1 MSQADQNV
9 GNVTF
14 PAFRTELNDNLVALF
29 SQSSGNSAPST
40 KVPFQSWINTNTT
53 PAKWMIYS
61 GNDSVGSSGW
71 IEIGTINTSTGL
83 FTPSGLTAIANG
95 GTGATTAAAALAA
108 LLPSQTGNSG
118 KALTTNGTAASW
130 GTIAVGASIQVF
142 TSSGTYTPTAGKT
155 SFLVF
160 CTGGGGGGGANYLG
174 YAYGGAGGGGGTAL
188 RLYTSAE
195 LGSTATI
202 TVGTGGGVAAAGGT
216 SSFAPTGS
224 GLTISGLG
232 GGGGGSAYSGS
243 GGAYFNGSG
252 GGGGGDTNSMFSI
265 AGNYG
270 AGGSVYYLRGIT
282 FWGGG
287 RGAGGYGGSGA
298 GTAGVVVILE
308 W

>member
-14 PAFRTELNDNLVALF
+14 PAFRTELNDNLAALF
-29 SQSSGNSAPST
+29 SQSSGNSEPTT
-40 KVPFQSWINTNTT
+40 KVAFQPWIDTSASPALWKIRNSTNTAWIT
-53 PAKWMIYS
+53 VGTLDATFAS
-61 GNDSVGSSGW
+61 G
-71 IEIGTINTSTGL
+71 
-83 FTPSGLTAIANG
+83 GLTAIANG

-160 CTGGGGGGGANYLG
+160 CTGGGGGAGSGAGGLT
-174 YAYGGAGGGGGTAL
+174 GGGGGGAGTAV
-188 RLYTSAE
+188 RLYTSGE
-195 LGSTATI
+195 LGSTATV
-202 TVGTGGGVAAAGGT
+202 TVGTGGGTAASGGT
-216 SSFAPTGS
+216 SSLAPTGS

-232 GGGGGSAYSGS
+232 GGGGTNAYYSYPGPTYYPGNSGS
-243 GGAYFNGSG
+243 GGGNTNSLFSINGS
-252 GGGGGDTNSMFSI
+252 D
-265 AGNYG
+265 G
-270 AGGSVYYLRGIT
+270 AEGLS
-282 FWGGG
+282 FWIKG
-287 RGAGGYGGSGA
+287 RGSGALRTTGTGGA
-298 GTAGVVVILE
+298 GTAGVVLILE